1 MIAPLFPDVKV
12 YLAPGVTDMRK
23 AINGLSI
30 LVQEQM
36 ERDPFSGHL
45 FAFCNR
51 KRDII
56 KVLYWDRNG
65 FCLWQ
70 KRLERERFKWPE
82 SREEILNLDMRELS
96 WLIEGLSI
104 YQQEAHVK
112 LQYTTVV

>member
-1 MIAPLFPDVKV
+1 MGPLFPDLKV
-12 YLAPGVTDMRK
+12 YIAPGVTDMRK

-36 ERDPFSGHL
+36 ELDPLSGHL

-51 KRDII
+51 RRDIV

-70 KRLERERFKWPE
+70 KRLEKDRFRWPE
-82 SREEILNLDMRELS
+82 SPEEVFGLDMREFS

-104 YQQEAHVK
+104 YQHEAHAK
-112 LQYTTVV
+112 LQYDSVI